1 MLGTQISPL
10 NTHIQTHT
18 YTHTHTHTHT
28 HKRKQKKQQ
37 QQKKKK
43 HTPATILTT
52 GYTLSDVNS
61 EDTIKHNIALMTSR
75 SRVYVIYPLNVS
87 FF

>member
-1 MLGTQISPL
+1 MLGILISPL

-18 YTHTHTHTHT
+18 HTHTTHT
-28 HKRKQKKQQ
+28 QKENKKKQQ
-37 QQKKKK
+37 QKEKN
-43 HTPATILTT
+43 TPATILTT
-52 GYTLSDVNS
+52 GYTQSDVNS